1 MPLFF
6 FFFIFGHLGSSLLSF
21 LWICFRK
28 MSTSTSL
35 SCSSGV
41 LSCSFLWDIFLC
53 HLCLC
58 FCGFHSA
65 GCRVVALLASVDLS
79 PCGWGWSQGLVLASW
94 GEDWFV
100 STAGW
105 SWVLFL
111 LWAGPCQGLCLVIS
125 CGFSKT
131 LGSLSADWWAMF
143 PPCWLFGLR
152 CSSTGAYRRLGGA
165 RPWWENG
172 GLQESS
178 CQ

>member
-6 FFFIFGHLGSSLLSF
+6 FFVFFFEILDHLYYHFSEF
-21 LWICFRK
+21 CFRK

-41 LSCSFLWDIFLC
+41 LACSFIWDIFLC
-53 HLCLC
+53 YLCLC
-58 FCGFHSA
+58 FHGFHSA
-65 GCRVVALLASVDLS
+65 GCRVVALVASADLP

-111 LWAGPCQGLCLVIS
+111 LWAGPCQGLCLVTS
-125 CGFSKT
+125 CGLSKT
-131 LGSLSADWWAMF
+131 LGSLF
-143 PPCWLFGLR
+143 PPCWLCGLR
-152 CSSTGAYRRLGGA
+152 CSSTGAYRLLGGA
-165 RPWWENG
+165 RSW
-172 GLQESS
+172 
-178 CQ
+178 